1 MAVPRNSKLLQ
12 YINCRLRVSLDD
24 QRVIVG
30 QLLAFDKHLNLVL
43 NDCEEFRKLKKQDK
57 EEKRALGL
65 VLLRGES
72 VISMTVE
79 SPPPE
84 QTTRKPAQRGPA
96 PTGRGFPAGR
106 AMPIAPP
113 PAAVPAGLTGPVRGI
128 GGPPPPQVR
137 TAAPPTYGRAA
148 PPPMPPPPGVP
159 PPGFPRGPP
168 PPGFGSAPPNSAPP
182 TQAPPTWDGS
192 NAMPQPPSQSPPGQ
206 QNSAG
211 GRQES

>member
-12 YINCRLRVSLDD
+12 YVNYRLRVSLDD

-113 PAAVPAGLTGPVRGI
+113 PAAVPTGLTGPVRGI
-128 GGPPPPQVR
+128 GGPPPPQSRAV
-137 TAAPPTYGRAA
+137 PSTYGRAA
-148 PPPMPPPPGVP
+148 PMPPPPGVP

-168 PPGFGSAPPNSAPP
+168 PPGFGMAPPSSFPP
-182 TQAPPTWDGS
+182 TQ
-192 NAMPQPPSQSPPGQ
+192 QPPAVNNTNNLAQSPPQSSTGQ
-206 QNSAG
+206 QNSTG
-211 GRQES
+211 GSEDHS

>member
-12 YINCRLRVSLDD
+12 YINYRLRVSLDD

-72 VISMTVE
+72 VITMTVE

-106 AMPIAPP
+106 AMPMAPP
-113 PAAVPAGLTGPVRGI
+113 PAAVPAGLAGPVRGI
-128 GGPPPPQVR
+128 GGPPPPQ
-137 TAAPPTYGRAA
+137 GRAVA
-148 PPPMPPPPGVP
+148 PTIGRGAAPMPPPPGVP

-168 PPGFGSAPPNSAPP
+168 PPGFGTAPPGSFPP
-182 TQAPPTWDGS
+182 TQPPTSMS
-192 NAMPQPPSQSPPGQ
+192 NANTSVQSPPQPFTGQ

-211 GRQES
+211 GTQDHS

>member
-12 YINCRLRVSLDD
+12 HINYRLRVSLDD

-72 VISMTVE
+72 VISLTVE

-84 QTTRKPAQRGPA
+84 QTTRRPASRGPP

-106 AMPIAPP
+106 AMPVAPP
-113 PAAVPAGLTGPVRGI
+113 PAAVASGLGGPVRGI
-128 GGPPPPQVR
+128 GGPPPPQAQVG
-137 TAAPPTYGRAA
+137 AQPQMYGRAA
-148 PPPMPPPPGVP
+148 PMPPPPGVP

-168 PPGFGSAPPNSAPP
+168 PPGFAQVQPPGPYPGMQPP
-182 TQAPPTWDGS
+182 TAPAAPSPTGS
-192 NAMPQPPSQSPPGQ
+192 SSQHNNVSKEERG
-206 QNSAG
+206 
-211 GRQES
+211 